1 MATIELAT
9 GAKLGEYFTPSKPVT
24 LPDLFEGRYDLLM
37 RLKDAAA
44 EPSRHVLIHGDRGV
58 GKTSLARVL
67 EAILKLS
74 MGTEEAPLRSFTVSC
89 DSTDSFSTIWAKVF
103 RRVSILSPH
112 AGLVPEQRQRVVGQ
126 LDQQSR
132 MESPEDIRLLIAKL
146 PGQCV
151 FIFDEYDR
159 VRNYNARRLMTDAI
173 KLFSDCE
180 TPCTVVLVG
189 VGQSIEEL
197 VTAHESIS
205 RNLDFVPVPPMTP
218 FELARIV
225 SNGFEKVGMLMEKGL
240 DQKIATLSQ
249 GYPHYTH
256 LLALEAGRKA
266 IGRGSKK
273 VESTDLREA
282 IMVSLERVDGSI
294 QRQYQLA
301 TDSTQ
306 PNNLYRQV
314 LLACAMANKD
324 PRGRFSFASLRQ
336 PLASL
341 LERGENP
348 GGFQRHLA
356 AFCEPERGPALVKT
370 GRTKNYRWHFADP
383 QLIPYVYL
391 QGIKEGLISDVDV
404 GP

>member
-24 LPDLFEGRYDLLM
+24 LPDLLEGRYDLLM
-37 RLKDAAA
+37 RLKDDVA
-44 EPSRHVLIHGDRGV
+44 EPSRHVLIHGNRGV

-67 EAILKLS
+67 EVILKIS
-74 MGTEEAPLRSFTVSC
+74 MGTEEAPLRSFSVSC
-89 DSTDSFSTIWAKVF
+89 DSNDTFSTIWAKVF
-103 RRVSILSPH
+103 RRVSLLSPH
-112 AGLVPEQRQRVVGQ
+112 AGLVPERSQRVVGQ
-126 LDQQSR
+126 LDQQST
-132 MESPEDIRLLIAKL
+132 MDSPEDIRLLISRL
-146 PGQCV
+146 TGQCV

-159 VRNYNARRLMTDAI
+159 VQDAIARRLMTDAI

-205 RNLDFVPVPPMTP
+205 RNLDFVQVPQMNQ

-225 SNGFEKVGMLMEKGL
+225 SNGFEKVRMLMDRGL
-240 DQKIATLSQ
+240 DHKIANLSQ

-282 IMVSLERVDGSI
+282 IRVSLERVDGSI

-336 PLASL
+336 PLASTI
-341 LERGENP
+341 EKGRESRR
-348 GGFQRHLA
+348 FSA
-356 AFCEPERGPALVKT
+356 APFCVLRTRT
-370 GRTKNYRWHFADP
+370 GASASQDWKD
-383 QLIPYVYL
+383 
-391 QGIKEGLISDVDV
+391 
-404 GP
+404 